1 MDIPVI
7 IVIIPVGLF
16 FILSGLIVNLI
27 QAILYITVRP
37 FSKNMQR
44 KLNKVIAELLW
55 LEVVWLFDW
64 WAGEKVELHTDTETF
79 HLMGKERA
87 LLISN
92 HRSDIDWLIGWV
104 LAQRT
109 GCLGCTTAIMKDV
122 LKYLPVIGWSMWFS
136 EYIFV
141 KRTWAKDEHTL
152 KSGFENLKDFPV
164 PFWLALFV
172 EGTRFTHS
180 KLLDAQQYA
189 LSKGLPVPKHVLLPR
204 TKGLTLAV
212 KHMRSFTPAVYNIT
226 LSIAK
231 DEPAPSMLTI
241 LQGKPAVVK
250 VHLKRHLMHE
260 LPETDEAIAQWCKD
274 IFVAKDTFLEKYYS
288 GGSFGSEQ
296 IQDIGR
302 PKQSLIVM
310 IAWSCLLS
318 LASIEFLLWTKLLS
332 TWKGVMISGIFLII
346 IIVIMQILILFSQ
359 SEPNIDFV
367 PIKMLP
373 NDPMRE
379 ILLKR

>member
-1 MDIPVI
+1 
-7 IVIIPVGLF
+7 
-16 FILSGLIVNLI
+16 
-27 QAILYITVRP
+27 
-37 FSKNMQR
+37 MQR
-44 KLNKVIAELLW
+44 RLNKEIAELLW

-64 WAGEKVELHTDTETF
+64 WAGMKIELHTDTETF
-79 HLMGKERA
+79 RLMGKERA
-87 LLISN
+87 LLICN

-109 GCLGCTTAIMKDV
+109 GCLGCTIAILKDV

-141 KRTWAKDEHTL
+141 KRRWAKDEHTL
-152 KSGFENLKDFPV
+152 KSGFEHLKDSPV

-172 EGTRFTHS
+172 EGTRFTQS

-189 LSKGLPVPKHVLLPR
+189 ISKGLPVPKHVLLPR

-231 DEPAPSMLTI
+231 DESPPSMLTI
-241 LQGKPAVVK
+241 FKGKSAVVK

-260 LPETDEAIAQWCKD
+260 LPETDDAIAQWCKD
-274 IFVAKDTFLEKYYS
+274 VFTDKDIFLEKYYS

-310 IAWSCLLS
+310 IVWSCLLS
-318 LASIEFLLWTKLLS
+318 LATIEFLLWTKLFS
-332 TWKGVMISGIFLII
+332 TMKGII
-346 IIVIMQILILFSQ
+346 ISTVLLVFVTVIMQILILFTQ
-359 SEPNIDFV
+359 SEPNIDSV

-379 ILLKR
+379 ILIKR